1 MVEAARG
8 LGVGGGGG
16 DRGEARVWDED
27 TKWSEVLV

>member
-8 LGVGGGGG
+8 LGVGGG